1 MTSLLEPLPSEDGNL
16 IGRDPRKITKE
27 EWLASEMPLDVGL
40 RAIRKKCLD
49 CAYTPH
55 EVRCCVQVTCPL
67 WPLRLGIQPKG
78 LRAARDQIEAAR
90 ERKPLSPAL
99 QKAHAARRAQREGD
113 PK

>member
-55 EVRCCVQVTCPL
+55 EN
-67 WPLRLGIQPKG
+67 
-78 LRAARDQIEAAR
+78 
-90 ERKPLSPAL
+90 
-99 QKAHAARRAQREGD
+99 
-113 PK
+113 